1 MRSHGSS
8 LWGFR
13 NNILQGW
20 FKMKTTSM
28 LYTTIL
34 SFATMGENR
43 EPEIMLYFTA
53 EEFRRND
60 VITSRTCKS
69 AFEWLKVKLRSLNIF
84 IVSAR
89 GFLDFDWLNEKCIV
103 LP

>member
-1 MRSHGSS
+1 
-8 LWGFR
+8 
-13 NNILQGW
+13 
-20 FKMKTTSM
+20 
-28 LYTTIL
+28 
-34 SFATMGENR
+34 
-43 EPEIMLYFTA
+43 MLYFTA

-69 AFEWLKVKLRSLNIF
+69 AFEWLNVELRSLNIF

-89 GFLDFDWLNEKCIV
+89 GVRDFDWLNEKCIV